1 MESNRIIM
9 TIEIN
14 TKGTESFY
22 REVVSVIA
30 QYQNL
35 LKEPSK
41 KYKDIFKTYRNMGL
55 CLAALFVL
63 MLIIG
68 ITSGFSALT
77 IVALVVLIIAGVM
90 VVVLDHAMRKQV
102 KNYLAEGGDSVLTLD
117 ENGVEIGKENSQTV
131 RLAWDNVAF
140 VRKLEEAI
148 CFFSK
153 EATRIVIA
161 VPAEHEQEIYDYLDD
176 NSIDVPRF
184 QL

>member
-1 MESNRIIM
+1 M
-9 TIEIN
+9 TIEIRE
-14 TKGTESFY
+14 KGTESFY

-35 LKEPSK
+35 LKEPDK
-41 KYKDIFKTYRNMGL
+41 KYRDIFKTYRNMGL

-63 MLIIG
+63 MLVIG
-68 ITSGFSALT
+68 FTSGFSALT
-77 IVALVVLIIAGVM
+77 IVALVVVCIAAMM
-90 VVVLDHAMRKQV
+90 VIVFDHAMRKQV
-102 KNYLAEGGDSVLTLD
+102 KNYLAEGGSSVLTLD
-117 ENGVEIGKENSQTV
+117 KNGVEIGKEKSQTV

-140 VRKLEEAI
+140 VRKFNEAV

-161 VPAEHEQEIYDYLDD
+161 VPAEHDQEIYDYLDD

-184 QL
+184 

>member
-41 KYKDIFKTYRNMGL
+41 KYKDVFKTYRNMGL

-77 IVALVVLIIAGVM
+77 IVALVVL
-90 VVVLDHAMRKQV
+90 

-140 VRKLEEAI
+140 VRKFEEAI

-153 EATRIVIA
+153 EVTRIVIA
-161 VPAEHEQEIYDYLDD
+161 VPAEHEQEIYDYMDD
-176 NSIDVPRF
+176 NSIDVPRY
-184 QL
+184 

>member
-41 KYKDIFKTYRNMGL
+41 KYKDVFKTYRNMGL

-117 ENGVEIGKENSQTV
+117 ENGVEFTTNPNKIVDFIFLKDCVKIYHDGQKHFQAIRVNENCKKV
-131 RLAWDNVAF
+131 
-140 VRKLEEAI
+140 
-148 CFFSK
+148 
-153 EATRIVIA
+153 
-161 VPAEHEQEIYDYLDD
+161 
-176 NSIDVPRF
+176 
-184 QL
+184 